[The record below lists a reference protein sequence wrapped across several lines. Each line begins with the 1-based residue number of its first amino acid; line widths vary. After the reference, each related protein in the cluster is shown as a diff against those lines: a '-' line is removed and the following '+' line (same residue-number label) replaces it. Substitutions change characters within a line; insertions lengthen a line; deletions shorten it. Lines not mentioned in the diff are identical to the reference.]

1 LPLSAQKIFPEL
13 ILDFNWCGKTW
24 KYRMDVSF
32 TSLDVIFLG
41 AWSPAVHLTIDSG
54 LAFCL

>member
-1 LPLSAQKIFPEL
+1 
-13 ILDFNWCGKTW
+13 
-24 KYRMDVSF
+24 MDVSY
-32 TSLDVIFLG
+32 TSFDVIFLG